1 MDNVK
6 CKNEKKRGLEGKHY
20 VEKKRIKTIRTV
32 NNKPKNMRCPCG
44 GGQSC
49 IVDRRWIGDWVH
61 EDNVFLRNSLPL
73 RKNCFAEL
81 NLKQHSAL
89 HKSMTISSD

>member
-44 GGQSC
+44 GGQ
-49 IVDRRWIGDWVH
+49 
-61 EDNVFLRNSLPL
+61 
-73 RKNCFAEL
+73 
-81 NLKQHSAL
+81 
-89 HKSMTISSD
+89 